1 MNPEQRNALGEGLFE
16 DSYKTFGSCRATI
29 EASEPIIEAE
39 ILEDGDFYE
48 PLAKESPFSTSPT
61 PSRNPATRHEHGAK
75 SRSYSHNLTSDIYH
89 DSSRFYE
96 CKESQGLEEA
106 GGVEWAWW
114 SPPATIEFFSI
125 SGVGERTDEDCGVW
139 FKRLVCSGC
148 GEEYKSARHSCHQR
162 RCPECWGDWLNRAV
176 ADLCERLEG
185 YRQAYEAWREE
196 RVKEGVKGL
205 RREIGNPM
213 HVILSP
219 PPSEY
224 GKGTPEDLKRLR
236 RKARRFVREMGLWGG
251 YLIFHAYRIKKSL
264 KPLLK
269 RFGGSYWDLVR
280 EDVLGLGGWEYYVVY
295 SPHFH
300 VVGFG
305 RCKEKSNDFYER
317 TGWIYKFK
325 GHLAKKD
332 RWGAVRYLLSHATFA
347 DGTRTHTAFGNMV
360 FLVAEVVERGKEPL
374 TCPKC
379 GSPLVWQFYDGDKAD
394 EEAFREWEVRV
405 YRFKR
410 LVKGVKDG

>member
-1 MNPEQRNALGEGLFE
+1 MKEQTATQGEVKFSAYINPSLHRSVSGPDF
-16 DSYKTFGSCRATI
+16 
-29 EASEPIIEAE
+29 EPIVEAE

-48 PLAKESPFSTSPT
+48 PLAKESPFSTSPS
-61 PSRNPATRHEHGAK
+61 PSLNPATRHEHGAV
-75 SRSYSHNLTSDIYH
+75 SLLLSHNLTKGI
-89 DSSRFYE
+89 
-96 CKESQGLEEA
+96 
-106 GGVEWAWW
+106 EWAWW
-114 SPPATIEFFSI
+114 RPSEATGFFSI
-125 SGVGERTDEDCGVW
+125 SGMGERTDEDCGVW
-139 FKRLVCSGC
+139 FKRLVCSEC
-148 GEEYKSARHSCHQR
+148 GKEFERIKRSCHNR

-236 RKARRFVREMGLWGG
+236 RKARRFVREIGLWGG
-251 YLIFHAYRIKKSL
+251 YLIFHAFRIRESL
-264 KPLLK
+264 KPHLAK
-269 RFGGSYWDLVR
+269 FNRPYWDLVR